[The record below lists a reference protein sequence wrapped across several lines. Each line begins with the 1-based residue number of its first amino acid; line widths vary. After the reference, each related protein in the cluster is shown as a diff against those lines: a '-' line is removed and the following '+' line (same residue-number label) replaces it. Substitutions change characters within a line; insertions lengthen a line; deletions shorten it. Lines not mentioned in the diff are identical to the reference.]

1 MTMSSFDHLVEVDE
15 QNRTVRI
22 TRLYSDGRRQLFT
35 EVHIP
40 EKRPKAVEAELLQR
54 LGENILLDSP
64 AGRALLGE

>member
-1 MTMSSFDHLVEVDE
+1 MMMSSFDHLVDVDE

-35 EVHIP
+35 EMHIP
-40 EKRPKAVEAELLQR
+40 EERTKAVEAELLQR

-64 AGRALLGE
+64 TGRALLGE